1 MMVKLGHTKHLHFV
15 GIGGIG
21 MSGLA
26 ELLLN
31 QGYTVSGSD
40 LMETDITRN
49 LRDMGGQ
56 IEIGHAAENVGTA
69 DVVVHSSAVTDDNPE
84 LQAAMEK
91 GIPVIRRAEMLAEL
105 VRLKPYA
112 IAVAGTHGKTTTTS
126 IAGAVLTEGGLDPT
140 IIVGGVVRSLAT
152 NARLGDGD
160 YIIAEA
166 DEFDRSFLTLSPTIA
181 IITNIEEEHLD
192 IYKDLDDIKNTY
204 LTFASRVPFY
214 GAIIA
219 CIDEPHLK
227 DIIPD
232 MKKRIIT
239 YGLSEE
245 AEVRAVNISYKSGE
259 SIYTLVN
266 EGVEMGEINLHMP
279 GVHNVKNSLAV
290 VALALELDLSFD
302 VIAKTLSEFEGIR
315 RRFEIK
321 RRIAG
326 IMVVDDYAHH
336 PTEVKSSLSAAKT
349 GWDRRIIAVFQ
360 PHLYS
365 RTRDF
370 KDEFGE
376 SFNHADIL
384 VVTDVYAAREAPIE
398 GISGK
403 IIADAAEKA
412 GHKNVHYIPD
422 MDKIVDFLMET
433 ARDND
438 MVITIG
444 AGDIFKA
451 GDDLINKLEQEGINA
466 AAD

>member
-1 MMVKLGHTKHLHFV
+1 MVRLGHTKHLHFV

-31 QGYTVSGSD
+31 QGYEVSGSD
-40 LMETDITRN
+40 LTETDITQN

-56 IEIGHAAENVGTA
+56 IEIGHASENVGDA
-69 DVVVHSSAVTDDNPE
+69 DVVVRSSAVQDDNPE
-84 LQAAMEK
+84 LQAANEK

-126 IAGAVLTEGGLDPT
+126 IAGAVLTEAGLDPT

-160 YIIAEA
+160 YIVAEA

-181 IITNIEEEHLD
+181 IITNIEVEHLD

-214 GAIIA
+214 GAVIA

-227 DIIPD
+227 EIFPD
-232 MKKRIIT
+232 LKKRIIT

-245 AEVRAVNISYKSGE
+245 AEIRAINLSHKSGE

-266 EGVEMGEINLHMP
+266 EGVEMGEIQLHMP
-279 GVHNVKNSLAV
+279 GEHNVKNSLAV

-321 RRIAG
+321 RRISG
-326 IMVVDDYAHH
+326 IMIVDDYAHH

-370 KDEFGE
+370 ADEFGE

-384 VVTDVYAAREAPIE
+384 VVTDIYAAREAPIE
-398 GISGK
+398 GVSGEL
-403 IIADAAEKA
+403 IAEAAKKA

-422 MDKIVDFLMET
+422 MDKIADFLLET

-438 MVITIG
+438 MIITIG
-444 AGDIFKA
+444 AGDIFKV
-451 GDDLINKLEQEGINA
+451 GEDVINKLEQKDINA
-466 AAD
+466 IAD

>member
-1 MMVKLGHTKHLHFV
+1 MVKLGHTKHLHFV

-40 LMETDITRN
+40 MTETDITQN
-49 LRDMGGQ
+49 LRDMGGEIQ
-56 IEIGHAAENVGTA
+56 IGHDYDYVGNA
-69 DVVVHSSAVTDDNPE
+69 DVVVRSSAVTDDNPE
-84 LQAAMEK
+84 IQAANEK
-91 GIPVIRRAEMLAEL
+91 GIPVIRRAVMLAEL

-126 IAGAVLTEGGLDPT
+126 IAGTVLTEGGLDPT

-160 YIIAEA
+160 YIVAEA

-181 IITNIEEEHLD
+181 IITNIEVEHLD
-192 IYKDLDDIKNTY
+192 IYKDLDDIKNTF

-227 DIIPD
+227 DIISD
-232 MKKRIIT
+232 MKKRVIT

-245 AEVRAVNISYKSGE
+245 AEVRAINISYESGE
-259 SIYTLVN
+259 SNYTLVN
-266 EGVEMGEINLHMP
+266 EGVEMGEIHLHMP

-290 VALALELDLSFD
+290 VALALELELPFD

-326 IMVVDDYAHH
+326 IMIVDDYAHH

-384 VVTDVYAAREAPIE
+384 IVTDVYPAREAPIK
-398 GISGK
+398 GVSGK
-403 IIADAAEKA
+403 LIADAAEKA

-422 MDKIVDFLMET
+422 MDKIADFLLDKT
-433 ARDND
+433 RDND

-451 GDDLINKLEQEGINA
+451 GDDLISKLEQNGIDGI
-466 AAD
+466 AD

>member
-1 MMVKLGHTKHLHFV
+1 MVRLGHTKHLHFV

-40 LMETDITRN
+40 LTETDITQN

-56 IEIGHAAENVGTA
+56 IYIGHAAGNIGEA
-69 DVVVHSSAVTDDNPE
+69 DVIVRSSAVQDDNAE
-84 LQAAMEK
+84 LQAAYEK

-160 YIIAEA
+160 YIVAEA

-181 IITNIEEEHLD
+181 IITNIEVEHLD

-214 GAIIA
+214 GAVIA

-227 DIIPD
+227 EIIPD
-232 MKKRIIT
+232 LKKRVIT

-245 AEVRAVNISYKSGE
+245 AEVRAINISHKSGK
-259 SIYTLVN
+259 SIYTLLN

-279 GVHNVKNSLAV
+279 GEHNVKNSLAV
-290 VALALELDLSFD
+290 VALALELDLSFE

-321 RRIAG
+321 RRISG
-326 IMVVDDYAHH
+326 IMIVDDYAHH
-336 PTEVKSSLSAAKT
+336 PTEVKSSLSAAK
-349 GWDRRIIAVFQ
+349 
-360 PHLYS
+360 
-365 RTRDF
+365 
-370 KDEFGE
+370 
-376 SFNHADIL
+376 
-384 VVTDVYAAREAPIE
+384 
-398 GISGK
+398 K
-403 IIADAAEKA
+403 ICDA
-412 GHKNVHYIPD
+412 
-422 MDKIVDFLMET
+422 
-433 ARDND
+433 
-438 MVITIG
+438 
-444 AGDIFKA
+444 
-451 GDDLINKLEQEGINA
+451 
-466 AAD
+466 

>member
-1 MMVKLGHTKHLHFV
+1 MVKLGHTKHLHFV

-40 LMETDITRN
+40 LTETDITQN

-56 IEIGHAAENVGTA
+56 IHIGHASENVGEA
-69 DVVVHSSAVTDDNPE
+69 DVVVRSSAVKDDNPE
-84 LQAAMEK
+84 IQAANEK
-91 GIPVIRRAEMLAEL
+91 AIPVIRRAEMLAEL

-126 IAGAVLTEGGLDPT
+126 IAGTVLTEGGLDPT

-160 YIIAEA
+160 YIVAEA

-181 IITNIEEEHLD
+181 IITNIEVEHLD

-214 GAIIA
+214 GAVIA
-219 CIDEPHLK
+219 CIDEPHLRE
-227 DIIPD
+227 ILSD

-245 AEVRAVNISYKSGE
+245 AEVRATGISYESGE

-266 EGVEMGEINLHMP
+266 EDVEMGEIHLRLP

-290 VALALELDLSFD
+290 VALALELDLPFD
-302 VIAKTLSEFEGIR
+302 LIAKTLSEFEGVR

-349 GWDRRIIAVFQ
+349 GWNRRVIAVFQ

-376 SFNHADIL
+376 SFNHADLLI
-384 VVTDVYAAREAPIE
+384 VTDVYAAREAPIE
-398 GISGK
+398 GVSGK
-403 IIADAAEKA
+403 LIADAAEKA

-422 MDKIVDFLMET
+422 MDKIADFLLET
-433 ARDND
+433 AGEND

-451 GDDLINKLEQEGINA
+451 GEDLINKLEQKNINA
-466 AAD
+466 ITD